1 MLRKRKK
8 KRILLLS
15 ILLGIAGAVFIALC
29 AGVTMYLLAIY
40 KPAEYAPEPIPVE
53 QQEMAVDQAIAL
65 IADIH
70 NNVYA
75 SNTFAETI
83 DSSLINRLLLHND
96 LSKIIE
102 REFANREYSIRHP
115 QISIRNGKLIFYVSM
130 TYARQ
135 QTIVS
140 ITITPELTDNGQLSL
155 ELTSVRSGLLGLPSL
170 AINDYLITAADKI
183 KAHLDTAKTTDH
195 GPNKE
200 KVEKDLGRVIGQ
212 VLPELLRKG
221 KVELDPVI
229 NSQEDK
235 KIRISDIKLEDQQA
249 IITFSSI

>member
-1 MLRKRKK
+1 M
-8 KRILLLS
+8 LLS
-15 ILLGIAGAVFIALC
+15 ILLGITGAVFLSLC
-29 AGVTMYLLAIY
+29 AGLTMYFLAIY

-75 SNTFAETI
+75 SNSFSETI
-83 DSSLINRLLLHND
+83 NSSLINKLLLHND
-96 LSKIIE
+96 VNKIIE
-102 REFANREYSIRHP
+102 REFANRDYSIRHP
-115 QISIRNGKLIFYVSM
+115 QISIRNGKIIFYVSM
-130 TYARQ
+130 TYSRQ

-140 ITITPELTDNGQLSL
+140 ITITPEFSENGRLKL

-183 KAHLDTAKTTDH
+183 KAHLDAVKTSDQ
-195 GPNKE
+195 GPNKA

-212 VLPELLRKG
+212 VLPDLLRKG
-221 KVELDPVI
+221 KVELDPII
-229 NSQEDK
+229 NNQEDK

-249 IITFSSI
+249 IITFSSL